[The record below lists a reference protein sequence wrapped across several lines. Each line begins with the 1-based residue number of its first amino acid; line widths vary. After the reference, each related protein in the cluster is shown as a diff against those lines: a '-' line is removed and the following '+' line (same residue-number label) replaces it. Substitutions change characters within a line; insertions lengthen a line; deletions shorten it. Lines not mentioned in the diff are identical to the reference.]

1 MGDALSNG
9 QAGAALLPHSLAI
22 GAILFV
28 MITLLGPVSGA
39 HFNPAVTM
47 VFALNGEM
55 EQREAAPYVA
65 TQFLAGILGVLAA
78 HLMFDLD
85 IAQVSAKTRSGIG
98 QWSAEVIATAGL
110 IFVILGGAAH
120 ERRPHPGDGGAL
132 HHGGALVHGLD
143 QLRQPG
149 GHGRTG
155 LHQHVLGHSA
165 VRRARLHH
173 RPVYRRA
180 SGLAPGARR
189 MARGALKP
197 GTRTRFQGSG
207 IPRGMLDENPSSL
220 EIDHRRNDDA
230 FARSINKNVADRPLC
245 LSEVATCPLR
255 PLAGLVRGAFS
266 TTPENDHL
274 KARQNANP

>member
-1 MGDALSNG
+1 MSRKLLAEAVGTAFLLAAITGSGIMGDTLSNG

-98 QWSAEVIATAGL
+98 QWSAEVIAD
-110 IFVILGGAAH
+110 GGAHLRHPGRTAH
-120 ERRPHPGDGGAL
+120 EPRPHPRDGWAI
-132 HHGGALVHGLD
+132 HHGGPLVHGLD

-149 GHGRTG
+149 GHGRAG

-165 VRRARLHH
+165 VRRAR
-173 RPVYRRA
+173 
-180 SGLAPGARR
+180 
-189 MARGALKP
+189 
-197 GTRTRFQGSG
+197 
-207 IPRGMLDENPSSL
+207 PSSSPSL
-220 EIDHRRNDDA
+220 
-230 FARSINKNVADRPLC
+230 
-245 LSEVATCPLR
+245 
-255 PLAGLVRGAFS
+255 
-266 TTPENDHL
+266 
-274 KARQNANP
+274 

>member
-1 MGDALSNG
+1 MSRKLLAEAIGTAFLLAAITGSGIMGDALSNG

-110 IFVILGGAAH
+110 IFVILGGLRTNPALIPAMVGLYIMAALWFTASTSFANPAVTIA
-120 ERRPHPGDGGAL
+120 RVYTNTFSGIQPFDAPAFIIAQFLGAL
-132 HHGGALVHGLD
+132 AGWRLAC
-143 QLRQPG
+143 
-149 GHGRTG
+149 
-155 LHQHVLGHSA
+155 A
-165 VRRARLHH
+165 VW
-173 RPVYRRA
+173 
-180 SGLAPGARR
+180 
-189 MARGALKP
+189 
-197 GTRTRFQGSG
+197 
-207 IPRGMLDENPSSL
+207 
-220 EIDHRRNDDA
+220 
-230 FARSINKNVADRPLC
+230 
-245 LSEVATCPLR
+245 
-255 PLAGLVRGAFS
+255 
-266 TTPENDHL
+266 PEE
-274 KARQNANP
+274 R